1 MNIARLKRALKNRTP
16 LLNDSIWRIGVLLPL
31 TARYCF
37 TRFKMIAFRLLKAL
51 LSTVSFQLLHLC
63 DRSSRYVPK
72 ESHASRPFIVS
83 MSFSLLFFSLFSLC
97 LFHRACFWMP
107 SREFPLWIFFL
118 VVLHGYLAREAST
131 PMVAARAAAHA
142 AANNTGAASRASSN
156 HTSTS
161 TPVGGSSSG
170 SVGVGSGSA
179 SVAAVSV
186 SGLPPWMLMYD
197 DEVSQRLSVF
207 FSSLPAI
214 EPFLFIHFV
223 CSFFFPMT

>member
-1 MNIARLKRALKNRTP
+1 
-16 LLNDSIWRIGVLLPL
+16 
-31 TARYCF
+31 
-37 TRFKMIAFRLLKAL
+37 
-51 LSTVSFQLLHLC
+51 
-63 DRSSRYVPK
+63 
-72 ESHASRPFIVS
+72 
-83 MSFSLLFFSLFSLC
+83 
-97 LFHRACFWMP
+97 
-107 SREFPLWIFFL
+107 
-118 VVLHGYLAREAST
+118 
-131 PMVAARAAAHA
+131 MVAARAAAHA

-156 HTSTS
+156 HTNTS
-161 TPVGGSSSG
+161 TTVGGSSSG
-170 SVGVGSGSA
+170 SVVVGSGSA